1 MVHPQPVA
9 EDRQSQTSMVIATN
23 RPLVRPVTRS
33 ILTYMANFDLTR
45 LSIKGQRTGKNCHE
59 LGLKSDGTEVIVYL
73 ASTDTHF
80 NNPQSFTKFQIFRQA

>member
-9 EDRQSQTSMVIATN
+9 EDPQSQTSMVIATN
-23 RPLVRPVTRS
+23 RPLVRPARS

-45 LSIKGQRTGKNCHE
+45 LSTKGQRIGKNCHE

-80 NNPQSFTKFQIFRQA
+80 NNPQSLTKFQIFRQA